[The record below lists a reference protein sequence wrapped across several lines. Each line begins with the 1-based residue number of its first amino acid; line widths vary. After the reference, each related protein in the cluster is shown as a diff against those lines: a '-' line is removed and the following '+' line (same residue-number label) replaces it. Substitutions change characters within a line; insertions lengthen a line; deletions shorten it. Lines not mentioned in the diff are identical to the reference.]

1 MGSVNL
7 ASRAARRQPVASL
20 SFLEESSRICSAMK
34 PLPFC
39 HGRRGHGNAST
50 AGQLADLRS
59 SSMQVRRE
67 SAAWFTRQ
75 HPRPHPVLTMMRSP
89 SRDSASRSN
98 PVRSQLI
105 AASFSNSGPSVSSC
119 TVTLEDVLQFW
130 YRDVDAEKNVFAS
143 KSWFMGGPDFDR
155 EVEMKFGECVNLAA
169 EGALDGWKDSVRGRL
184 ALVIIFDQFPRNIYR
199 KSPKAY
205 AYDEIARKI
214 TLETIE
220 QGLDKE
226 LNATERTFL
235 YMPLIHSENLQDHD
249 IAATVFKGLADEYS
263 DNEHLH
269 KYLLKTLEFEEK
281 HRAVLELF
289 GRYPSR
295 NEDLGRQSTPK
306 ELEHL
311 SKGASW

>member
-1 MGSVNL
+1 MGSVNFVL
-7 ASRAARRQPVASL
+7 ASRAGRRWRMDSL
-20 SFLEESSRICSAMK
+20 SFLEERLRIGSVFEWR
-34 PLPFC
+34 L
-39 HGRRGHGNAST
+39 GDGNAST
-50 AGQLADLRS
+50 AGQPAKVRS
-59 SSMQVRRE
+59 SSPMQVRMD
-67 SAAWFTRQ
+67 FTARFDRQ
-75 HPRPHPVLTMMRSP
+75 HPRLHPVLTMMRSP
-89 SRDSASRSN
+89 SRDSASRLN
-98 PVRSQLI
+98 PAWSHLV
-105 AASFSNSGPSVSSC
+105 AASFSNSGPSLSSC

-130 YRDVDAEKNVFAS
+130 YRDVDAENNVFAS

-184 ALVIIFDQFPRNIYR
+184 ALVIVLDQFPRNIYR
-199 KSPKAY
+199 QSPKAY

-220 QGLDKE
+220 QGLDAK
-226 LNATERTFL
+226 LNPTERTFL
-235 YMPLIHSENLQDHD
+235 YMPLMHSENLRDHD
-249 IAATVFKGLADEYS
+249 IAATVFKGLADQYS

-269 KYLLKTLEFEEK
+269 KYLLNTLEFEEK
-281 HRAVLELF
+281 HRAVLEVF

-295 NEDLGRQSTPK
+295 NEALGRQSTTK